1 MSDKVSIAIE
11 KMDKNNLLKK
21 RETIVGI
28 HIVKKVYT
36 EEDIQCLIE
45 TIIRELKPALISYLN
60 FD

>member
-1 MSDKVSIAIE
+1 MNDKITIAIE
-11 KMDKNNLLKK
+11 KMDKDNLLKK

-45 TIIRELKPALISYLN
+45 TIIRELRPALTSYLH